1 MIMWLDHRIFG
12 NGHGIRSP
20 HWDNV
25 FYWLAGEL
33 YTFFPGH
40 GAQLTSWQWTRPRA
54 GERRHLAGR
63 DYVIWR
69 ADRRWGRVVC
79 KWAVTTLPADLNE
92 ANALLWLIE
101 SELRATMPAQNT
113 GMTHTYKSEG

>member
-20 HWDNV
+20 YWDNV
-25 FYWLAGEL
+25 FYWLSGEL

-40 GAQLTSWQWTRPRA
+40 GAQLTSWQWTRPPA
-54 GERRHLAGR
+54 GERRTLAGR
-63 DYVIWR
+63 EYVIWR

-79 KWAVTTLPADLNE
+79 KWALARLPADLDQ
-92 ANALLWLIE
+92 ANALLRLIE
-101 SELRATMPAQNT
+101 TELGGTTLARKTSQIGEA
-113 GMTHTYKSEG
+113 G